1 MAALSPIRKKS
12 HKTACT
18 VHLFFYTLN
27 METNSL
33 LPYEIEMAA
42 QLWPQSLFA
51 SHEAWLAYVNKWW
64 PRLPKIVEALDA
76 AKA

>member
-12 HKTACT
+12 HKIVCAFN
-18 VHLFFYTLN
+18 FFSYTLN
-27 METNSL
+27 MKMNSL